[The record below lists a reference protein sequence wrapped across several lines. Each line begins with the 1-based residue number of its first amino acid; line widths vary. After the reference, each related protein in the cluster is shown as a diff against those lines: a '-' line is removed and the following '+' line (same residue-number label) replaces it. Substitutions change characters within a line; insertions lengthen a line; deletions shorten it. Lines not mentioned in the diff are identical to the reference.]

1 MTGNIWIDLQMSLQK
16 LRPRYPTYLTSYPAY
31 LPWVMQW
38 ANVGL
43 RERST
48 MHSTSAACLAVRA
61 LSRPWPRGRFPMQ
74 VFVSQDDDRHAG
86 ACGPLTPS
94 R

>member
-1 MTGNIWIDLQMSLQK
+1 MTGNIWIDPQMSLQK

-38 ANVGL
+38 ANVAL

-48 MHSTSAACLAVRA
+48 MQSTGVR
-61 LSRPWPRGRFPMQ
+61 
-74 VFVSQDDDRHAG
+74 
-86 ACGPLTPS
+86 LTPGGEASVS
-94 R
+94 RVNGFR

>member
-48 MHSTSAACLAVRA
+48 MHSTSTACLAVGARCLVGGHEA
-61 LSRPWPRGRFPMQ
+61 GSLMQ
-74 VFVSQDDDRHAG
+74 VFVSSDDDRRAG
-86 ACGPLTPS
+86 GCAP
-94 R
+94 